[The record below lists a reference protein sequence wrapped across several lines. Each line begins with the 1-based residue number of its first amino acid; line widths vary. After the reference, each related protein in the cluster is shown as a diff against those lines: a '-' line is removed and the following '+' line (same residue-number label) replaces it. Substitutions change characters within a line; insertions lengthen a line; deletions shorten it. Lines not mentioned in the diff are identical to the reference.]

1 MVKTPSPG
9 QAELDAVVADEA
21 RRGTHLVLPFLLPSL
36 YIVRLILGDAI
47 DHPGVRALLGI
58 ALAAIVVRWCV
69 LVAMTRSR
77 VLSRADERTRTGA
90 RSVAFTASA
99 WLVSATFAATYLA
112 AGPVLGSSQ
121 ILKLTMVSTAVCAI
135 ATISMSALL
144 TSYLGYIGLQLGA
157 IIVLLVKHPDP
168 ELGWKMPL
176 MVVALVI
183 ALVVIAARTN
193 RILREKVL
201 LGLQLRDSA
210 LRDGLTGLPNRR
222 FVTEVMSRM
231 SAQVLGEWQVGMGRR
246 RVAQKRSFALFLV
259 DLDHFKAIN
268 DTHGHA
274 AGDSVLVA
282 FAQVAQ
288 SALRSSDIVARWGG
302 EEFLVVAETRDRDS
316 TLTIGERVRSK
327 FAAHR
332 TMDAK
337 GATLS
342 ATCSIG
348 ACLFPFDENRPDAL
362 TWEETV
368 DLADRTLYQA
378 KRAGRNRTLWVRPG
392 MAGAPRLS

>member
-1 MVKTPSPG
+1 M
-9 QAELDAVVADEA
+9 L
-21 RRGTHLVLPFLLPSL
+21 F
-36 YIVRLILGDAI
+36 
-47 DHPGVRALLGI
+47 
-58 ALAAIVVRWCV
+58 
-69 LVAMTRSR
+69 
-77 VLSRADERTRTGA
+77 RADERTRTRVRA
-90 RSVAFTASA
+90 VAFTASA

-144 TSYLGYIGLQLGA
+144 TSYLGYIGIQLGA
-157 IIVLLVKHPDP
+157 VIVLLVEHPDP

-193 RILREKVL
+193 RILREKVQ

-231 SAQVLGEWQVGMGRR
+231 SAQILGEWQVGMGRR
-246 RVAQKRSFALFLV
+246 RVAQKRSLALFLV

-268 DTHGHA
+268 DTYGHA
-274 AGDSVLVA
+274 AGDSVLMA

-302 EEFLVVAETRDRDS
+302 EEFLVVAETRDRES
-316 TLTIGERVRSK
+316 TLTIGERLRGK
-327 FAAHR
+327 LAAHR
-332 TMDAK
+332 TIDAK
-337 GATLS
+337 GVTLS
-342 ATCSIG
+342 VTCSTG
-348 ACLFPFDENRPDAL
+348 ACLFPFDEDRPDAL

-368 DLADRTLYQA
+368 DLADRALYQA

-392 MAGAPRLS
+392 TAGLSPREGLMASRETLDPRFEIVSP